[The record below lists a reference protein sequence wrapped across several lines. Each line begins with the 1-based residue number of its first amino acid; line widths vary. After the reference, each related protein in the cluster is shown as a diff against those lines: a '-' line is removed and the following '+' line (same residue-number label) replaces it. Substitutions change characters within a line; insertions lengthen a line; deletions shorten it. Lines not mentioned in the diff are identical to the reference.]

1 MTGTDD
7 AYILAVTPREYTAG
21 ENFDALFKAK
31 KAITELQT
39 LNSTL
44 VDRIDVMENRSR
56 RVNCWARQN
65 NHVCLVRGYT
75 HLFDCTVPGHRD
87 KQKCMNSWEEIA
99 LAVELPVKN
108 VQKKWNLARDRF
120 VRAHDKGMSKKS
132 GDDAGGPEHP
142 ILTQLAWLKVHI

>member
-1 MTGTDD
+1 M
-7 AYILAVTPREYTAG
+7 AQNLE
-21 ENFDALFKAK
+21 E
-31 KAITELQT
+31 
-39 LNSTL
+39 
-44 VDRIDVMENRSR
+44 RICE
-56 RVNCWARQN
+56 
-65 NHVCLVRGYT
+65 LVRGYP

-120 VRAHDKGMSKKS
+120 VRAHNKGMSKKS